1 MRSVRAAAVRMECDG
16 NIQDPSSLQAGLDD
30 HFRRELHS
38 GATLPKP
45 LVQLLREAPQPAI
58 HVVNRRVKPMP
69 GQEGEERIAKPTVK
83 EGHRSGKHPPA
94 ARLQPASL
102 DELVSLSK
110 LVDEPRNLEKIVT
123 IVGVAHD
130 DVASSGGGDPPH
142 ESAPV
147 AA

>member
-38 GATLPKP
+38 RATLPKP

-69 GQEGEERIAKPTVK
+69 GQEGEERIAKPTVN
-83 EGHRSGKHPPA
+83 EGHPPRQPPPPPLLHPP
-94 ARLQPASL
+94 P
-102 DELVSLSK
+102 
-110 LVDEPRNLEKIVT
+110 
-123 IVGVAHD
+123 
-130 DVASSGGGDPPH
+130 
-142 ESAPV
+142 
-147 AA
+147 